1 LLAKDRDNT
10 DDLKH
15 LADCMDLC
23 AKALNRSG
31 RDSGMLRI
39 QAMKFYE
46 MARAFDSHFRAGQE
60 LVDEFIGRRDYIQRG
75 QVSGGNGGP
84 LLRGMGGCKGEIAH

>member
-1 LLAKDRDNT
+1 
-10 DDLKH
+10 
-15 LADCMDLC
+15 MDLC

-60 LVDEFIGRRDYIQRG
+60 LVADFIGRRDYIGARG
-75 QVSGGNGGP
+75 IFEQV
-84 LLRGMGGCKGEIAH
+84 LLPGINQLKLAARYRGISSTTRFRMR